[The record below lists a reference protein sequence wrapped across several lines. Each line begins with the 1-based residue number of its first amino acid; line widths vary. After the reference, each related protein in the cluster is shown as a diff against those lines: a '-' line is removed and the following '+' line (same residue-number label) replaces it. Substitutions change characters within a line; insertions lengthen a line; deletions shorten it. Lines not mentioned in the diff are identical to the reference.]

1 MKGVTDENRR
11 KEKIWGGKGIKK
23 KCLKDVFCNADN
35 LKTDTS

>member
-11 KEKIWGGKGIKK
+11 KYGEGKALK
-23 KCLKDVFCNADN
+23 KCLKDMFGNADD

>member
-23 KCLKDVFCNADN
+23 CLKDMFCNADD